1 MYAYLHVGLL
11 SLGLADNCVGDEG
24 ASSLADLLRQ
34 TGYLQ
39 RLLLS
44 GNEVADEGGSKLVA
58 ALTQNTSLKALYL
71 ARVCPYL
78 LLYYSPLF
86 LARVCPFSFAVT
98 IPFLPLLTYI
108 SSLPTPVLPVL
119 ILCPS
124 LCIKV

>member
-1 MYAYLHVGLL
+1 MYACLLVGLL
-11 SLGLADNCVGDEG
+11 SLGLADNCVRDEG

-71 ARVCPYL
+71 ARVCLYLRCHHPCRHPFLAPINFHIPISPLPIPYL
-78 LLYYSPLF
+78 ACTTY
-86 LARVCPFSFAVT
+86 CT
-98 IPFLPLLTYI
+98 LPKLVY
-108 SSLPTPVLPVL
+108 
-119 ILCPS
+119 
-124 LCIKV
+124 

>member
-78 LLYYSPLF
+78 LQHYSPLF
-86 LARVCPFSFAVT
+86 LARLCPSFAVT
-98 IPFLPLLTYI
+98 IPLLT
-108 SSLPTPVLPVL
+108 SSFLSHPYPPLSCL
-119 ILCPS
+119 Y
-124 LCIKV
+124 